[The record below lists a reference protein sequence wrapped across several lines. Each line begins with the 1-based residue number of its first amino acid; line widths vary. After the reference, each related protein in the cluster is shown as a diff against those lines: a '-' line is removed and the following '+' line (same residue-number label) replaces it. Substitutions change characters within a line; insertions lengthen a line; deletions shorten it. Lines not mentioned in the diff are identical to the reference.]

1 MGILSSKHRVSD
13 KNIEITVAVKRN
25 INNNDKAIAKS
36 WKNHHHNHNAGGKK
50 SAFFAFYPGSP
61 GKYLFPKKSN
71 ASPKRFFRRAF
82 APLSPAQHMK
92 GVLARRTAKGGG
104 EEKLN
109 RSFGFSKHIG
119 HKYVIG
125 EEVGKGH
132 FGHTCRARCKKGEF
146 KGQQFAVKIISKS
159 KMTTAIAIE
168 DVHREVKILRAL
180 TGHNNLINFYDAYED
195 HDYVYLV
202 MELCEGGVLLDR
214 ILSRGG
220 KYAECDA
227 KGVLIQ
233 MLSVIAFCHLQ
244 GVVHRDLKPENFLF
258 ASKDND
264 AELKAIDFGLSD
276 FVCPEKELDDIV
288 GSAYYVAPE
297 VLQRSYSTKAD
308 VWSIGVIAYVLL
320 CGNRPFWGRT
330 ESGIFRS
337 VLKNEP
343 NFDEALWSD
352 LSFEAKDFVKTL
364 LNKDPRKRLTAAQAL
379 CHPWLRNGNEV
390 KTPFDISILKFV
402 KRYICSSNLRKA
414 ALRALSKTLIF
425 DELVY
430 LKEQFSLLEPTK
442 NGFISIENL
451 STVLMKYT
459 TDAMKDSG
467 VHDFLES
474 VYILQ
479 YRKMDFQE
487 FCAATIRV
495 DQLEGLDRWDRQTHD
510 AYEIFEKDG
519 NRSIVV
525 EELASELGL
534 GPAIPVRDVLD
545 DLVRQSDGNLTYLGF
560 VKVLHGTKINNSS
573 QDQ

>member
-1 MGILSSKHRVSD
+1 MLAIKYSHEEDEDKD
-13 KNIEITVAVKRN
+13 NNKKKIKNISLCYKKEIGTTTWQFCFRTCPYHSRDNQKKEDENGINHRGHQPQRTSPRKSEGIFLFFSETMRRRGKHQRTRN
-25 INNNDKAIAKS
+25 LAPHTFGEGINRRDFFS
-36 WKNHHHNHNAGGKK
+36 WDI
-50 SAFFAFYPGSP
+50 SS
-61 GKYLFPKKSN
+61 YLL
-71 ASPKRFFRRAF
+71 RRGF
-82 APLSPAQHMK
+82 TLHK
-92 GVLARRTAKGGG
+92 VL
-104 EEKLN
+104 
-109 RSFGFSKHIG
+109 F
-119 HKYVIG
+119 
-125 EEVGKGH
+125 
-132 FGHTCRARCKKGEF
+132 
-146 KGQQFAVKIISKS
+146 Q
-159 KMTTAIAIE
+159 MTTTIAIE

-195 HDYVYLV
+195 HNYVHLV

-220 KYAECDA
+220 KYTECDA

-233 MLSVIAFCHLQ
+233 MLTVIAFCHLQ

-264 AELKAIDFGLSD
+264 SELKAIDFGLSD
-276 FVCPEKELDDIV
+276 FVSPEKELDDIV

-297 VLQRSYSTKAD
+297 VLQRSYSTEAD

-390 KTPFDISILKFV
+390 KTPLDISILKFV

-442 NGFISIENL
+442 NGFISIESL

-474 VYILQ
+474 VYRLQ

-495 DQLEGLDRWDRQTHD
+495 DQLEGLDRWD
-510 AYEIFEKDG
+510 
-519 NRSIVV
+519 
-525 EELASELGL
+525 
-534 GPAIPVRDVLD
+534 
-545 DLVRQSDGNLTYLGF
+545 
-560 VKVLHGTKINNSS
+560 
-573 QDQ
+573 